1 MPRSPGNCW
10 NTSAGCSTAV
20 ADRESRLPL
29 AVQLYTFRD
38 PARFGGS
45 GMGLDTATLHAIA
58 EAGFLGVETVDVP
71 GGDAAAARRVLDDLD
86 LSVTSSHTWGRWTD
100 PDAFRHAVDALAD
113 LGSPRAIVS
122 PPADE
127 LRTDLPALIDRLAA
141 AADIA
146 AERGLR
152 LGIHN
157 HDAEMAIV
165 DGRRAIDRLVAG
177 LGDAVDV
184 QVDIFW
190 AVVGG
195 ADPAEVIRGLGPR
208 VVSLHIKDG
217 EALPSSDAAD
227 EPFVNVPVG
236 SGRIDPAPAVE
247 AAEAAGN
254 VEWLIVEFDHV
265 AGSPIDATRASLD
278 NLVARGLGRAR
289 ST

>member
-1 MPRSPGNCW
+1 M
-10 NTSAGCSTAV
+10 
-20 ADRESRLPL
+20 ADRESPLPL

-45 GMGLDTATLHAIA
+45 GMGLDPATLRGIA
-58 EAGFLGVETVDVP
+58 DAGFLGVETVDVP
-71 GGDAAAARRVLDDLD
+71 GGDAAAARRVLGDLD
-86 LSVTSSHTWGRWTD
+86 LAVTSSHTWGGWTD
-100 PDAFRHAVDALAD
+100 PDAFRHAVDALAE
-113 LGSPRAIVS
+113 LGSPRVIVS
-122 PPADE
+122 PSADQ
-127 LRTDLPALIDRLAA
+127 LRDLPALVDRLAV
-141 AADIA
+141 AADVA

-157 HDAEMAIV
+157 HDAEMAVV
-165 DGRRAIDRLVAG
+165 DGRRAIDRLIAG
-177 LGDAVDV
+177 VGDAVDV

-195 ADPAEVIRGLGPR
+195 ADPAEVIRALGPR
-208 VVSLHIKDG
+208 VVSLHLKDG
-217 EALPSSDAAD
+217 EALPSSAASD

-236 SGRIDPAPAVE
+236 SGRVDPAPAVE
-247 AAEAAGN
+247 AAEAAGS

-289 ST
+289 AT

>member
-1 MPRSPGNCW
+1 M
-10 NTSAGCSTAV
+10 
-20 ADRESRLPL
+20 ADGESVLPL

-45 GMGLDTATLHAIA
+45 GMGLDRETLEGIA
-58 EAGFLGVETVDVP
+58 DAGFLGVETVDVP

-86 LSVTSSHTWGRWTD
+86 LAVTSSHTWGHWTD
-100 PDAFRHAVDALAD
+100 PDAFRRTVDALEE
-113 LGSPRAIVS
+113 LGSPRVIVS
-122 PPADE
+122 PPADR
-127 LRTDLPALIDRLAA
+127 LRAALPALVDRLAA
-141 AADIA
+141 AADVA

-157 HDAEMAIV
+157 HDAEMAVV
-165 DGRRAIDRLVAG
+165 DGQRAIDRLVAA

-184 QVDIFW
+184 QIDIFW

-195 ADPAEVIRGLGPR
+195 ADPAEVIRGLGAR
-208 VVSLHIKDG
+208 VVSLHLKDG
-217 EALPSSDAAD
+217 EALPSSDASD

-236 SGRIDPAPAVE
+236 SGRVDPAPAVE
-247 AAEAAGN
+247 AAAAAGS

-265 AGSPIDATRASLD
+265 AGSPLDATRASLD

-289 ST
+289 AT